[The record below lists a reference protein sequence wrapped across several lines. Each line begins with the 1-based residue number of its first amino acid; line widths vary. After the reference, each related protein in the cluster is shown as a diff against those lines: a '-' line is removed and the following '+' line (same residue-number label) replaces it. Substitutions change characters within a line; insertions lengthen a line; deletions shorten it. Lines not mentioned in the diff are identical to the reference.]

1 MDGEL
6 IYNGVVF
13 NEMKGVFSSAKQLL
27 DRNIQQSLFPD
38 TAYGVESGGDP
49 ASIPDLTYEDYLA
62 FHKNIIIHRI
72 VICICMEIWIWKKS

>member
-49 ASIPDLTYEDYLA
+49 ASTP
-62 FHKNIIIHRI
+62 
-72 VICICMEIWIWKKS
+72 V